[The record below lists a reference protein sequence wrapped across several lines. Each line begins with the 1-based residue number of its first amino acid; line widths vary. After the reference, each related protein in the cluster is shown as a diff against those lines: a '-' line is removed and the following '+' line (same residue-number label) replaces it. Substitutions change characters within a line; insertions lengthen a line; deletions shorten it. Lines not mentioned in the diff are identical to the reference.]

1 MKSIIIIVMNMQGNS
16 NVQSMIVVEDG
27 VKNE

>member
-1 MKSIIIIVMNMQGNS
+1 MTSIIIIVMNMQGNS

-27 VKNE
+27 VKNK